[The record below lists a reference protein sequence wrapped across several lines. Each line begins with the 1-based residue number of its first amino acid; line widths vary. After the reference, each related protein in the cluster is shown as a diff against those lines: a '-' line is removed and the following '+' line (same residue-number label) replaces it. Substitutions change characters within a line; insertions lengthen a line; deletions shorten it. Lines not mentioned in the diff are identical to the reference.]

1 MPEKPIVLETKTLAK
16 TNIFHVEE
24 RQLLF
29 SNGEK
34 RCYERLKAR
43 PGNSVMVVPVLN
55 GNTILLI
62 REYGCGIHDYY
73 LGFPKGF
80 REPDE
85 SPLETAN
92 RELKEEAGFGA
103 KKLSMLTSF
112 SSSPGYMSACM
123 DVVLA
128 QDLYEEK
135 LSGDEPEVI
144 EVVPWAI
151 DKFNDLLARDDF
163 HEARSV
169 AAALIV
175 RDLLLSPRRP
185 GAGV

>member
-1 MPEKPIVLETKTLAK
+1 MPEKPIVLESKTLAK
-16 TNIFHVEE
+16 TNIFHVQE

-34 RCYERLKAR
+34 RSYERLKAK
-43 PGNSVMVVPVLN
+43 PGNAVMVVPVLDN
-55 GNTILLI
+55 DTLLLI

-73 LGFPKGF
+73 LGFPKGV

-85 SPLETAN
+85 SSLETAD
-92 RELKEEAGFGA
+92 RELKEEAGYGS
-103 KKLSMLTSF
+103 KQLSLLTSF
-112 SSSPGYMSACM
+112 SSSPGYMSAYM

-144 EVVPWAI
+144 EVVFWKI
-151 DKFNDLLARDDF
+151 DRLDDLLARDDF

-169 AAALIV
+169 AAALMV
-175 RDLLLSPRRP
+175 RHLLKK
-185 GAGV
+185 